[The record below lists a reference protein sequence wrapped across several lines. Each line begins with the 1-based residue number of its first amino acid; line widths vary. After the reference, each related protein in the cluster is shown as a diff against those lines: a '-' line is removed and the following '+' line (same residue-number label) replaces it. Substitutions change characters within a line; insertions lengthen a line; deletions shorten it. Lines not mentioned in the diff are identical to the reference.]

1 MIPRPPRSTL
11 FPYTTLFRSAR
22 IKLIFRCLSV
32 FTVLIFYT
40 LFVLFACCLSYSLC
54 EGSFR
59 SCGHLVSYHTS
70 YSTSTLFLFFCFYF
84 HFFSNI
90 PMISPKNT
98 CSKIQKLSNS
108 AESISK
114 TAYNFPS
121 LNIGNTISLLL
132 LTSQA
137 ICPSNS
143 WTFGTIIAF
152 SFLTTQ
158 PQTPLE
164 NGIL

>member
-1 MIPRPPRSTL
+1 MRHPSPKTRVDLHVLSILSAFILSQDQTLRSM
-11 FPYTTLFRSAR
+11 F
-22 IKLIFRCLSV
+22 LS

-54 EGSFR
+54 EGPFR

-70 YSTSTLFLFFCFYF
+70 YFSSTLFFFFFIYF
-84 HFFSNI
+84 HFFCNI
-90 PMISPKNT
+90 SKISPKNT
-98 CSKIQKLSNS
+98 CSKMQKLSNS
-108 AESISK
+108 AESTSK

-132 LTSQA
+132 LASQA

-143 WTFGTIIAF
+143 
-152 SFLTTQ
+152 
-158 PQTPLE
+158 
-164 NGIL
+164 

>member
-22 IKLIFRCLSV
+22 IKLVVRCLSV

-70 YSTSTLFLFFCFYF
+70 CSTSTLFLFFLKPC
-84 HFFSNI
+84 
-90 PMISPKNT
+90 
-98 CSKIQKLSNS
+98 
-108 AESISK
+108 
-114 TAYNFPS
+114 
-121 LNIGNTISLLL
+121 GNKKCLLR
-132 LTSQA
+132 
-137 ICPSNS
+137 
-143 WTFGTIIAF
+143 
-152 SFLTTQ
+152 FLVS
-158 PQTPLE
+158 
-164 NGIL
+164 GIFI